1 VGGDKFRSG
10 NFIVEKKERLSG
22 TGGGKKVDRK
32 NSKEAREVEVWSE
45 APERVSGCGD
55 LSAD

>member
-1 VGGDKFRSG
+1 VEGDKFRSG
-10 NFIVEKKERLSG
+10 NFILEKKERLSG
-22 TGGGKKVDRK
+22 TGKKKKLIGK
-32 NSKEAREVEVWSE
+32 NSKEVREVEVWSE